1 MDIPPLDLIIHAAN
15 FIIMMLALWLIL
27 WKPVSKYIKG
37 RADRVKAD
45 REAAANEVSEAKALR
60 SEAESKLQSVSRDAE
75 TLRREVNARAE
86 SEAAAIIGKANRN
99 AEAIV
104 EKANREADEIKAK
117 AILSEREETIA
128 LATALAEKIIGREI
142 KAEDNRALADE
153 FFASLE
159 KNGTGAEES
168 GK

>member
-1 MDIPPLDLIIHAAN
+1 MDIQPLDLIIHAAN

-45 REAAANEVSEAKALR
+45 REAAENEVKEAKMLR
-60 SEAESKLQSVSRDAE
+60 SEAEMKLQSVSRDAE

-86 SEAAAIIGKANRN
+86 SEAAALIGKATRH

-104 EKANREADEIKAK
+104 AKAKQDAEAIKAK
-117 AILSEREETIA
+117 AMISEREETVA
-128 LATALAEKIIGREI
+128 LATALAQKIIGREV
-142 KAEDNRALADE
+142 KVEDNRALADE

-159 KNGTGAEES
+159 NGGTE
-168 GK
+168 KTKK

>member
-1 MDIPPLDLIIHAAN
+1 MDIQPLDLIIHAAN
-15 FIIMMLALWLIL
+15 FIIMMLALWLLL

-37 RADRVKAD
+37 RAERVSTD
-45 REAAANEVSEAKALR
+45 REAAAKEVSEAKALR

-104 EKANREADEIKAK
+104 EKAKLDAEEIKTK
-117 AILSEREETIA
+117 AMLSEREETVA
-128 LATALAEKIIGREI
+128 LATALAEKIIGREL
-142 KAEDNRALADE
+142 KVEDNRAIADE

-159 KNGTGAEES
+159 NGGTGADKS
-168 GK
+168 KK